1 MNGREVWASVA
12 RRPAGPETPPPDWQH
27 HGRTR
32 SGGRGLTES
41 SGAPEPVKA
50 FVDEWSRWLLGH
62 LSSLLA
68 PTCPLCVQPGGG
80 YLLGLQFRASG
91 SSPGLWERKCKRA
104 GGRKKGSL
112 TLQQPAGLQELQ
124 ATHLG
129 AAAPRRGQALP
140 PLVVPWGIGLP
151 GSWRGCSRVP
161 GDRRQKLS
169 LSSSCLPAPPAVYG
183 PWGPSNEGWRG
194 EGG

>member
-1 MNGREVWASVA
+1 MSEWKEVWASVA

-27 HGRTR
+27 QGRTR

-68 PTCPLCVQPGGG
+68 PTCSLCVQPRGG

-91 SSPGLWERKCKRA
+91 SSPGLWERKCKRQG
-104 GGRKKGSL
+104 GGRKAPRLSNNPQGSGNCKPL
-112 TLQQPAGLQELQ
+112 TWVQPPHDGARLCRHLLYVGKLDSQEAG
-124 ATHLG
+124 G
-129 AAAPRRGQALP
+129 AAQ
-140 PLVVPWGIGLP
+140 
-151 GSWRGCSRVP
+151 GS
-161 GDRRQKLS
+161 Q
-169 LSSSCLPAPPAVYG
+169 
-183 PWGPSNEGWRG
+183 ET
-194 EGG
+194 GGRS

>member
-27 HGRTR
+27 QGRTR

-50 FVDEWSRWLLGH
+50 FMDEWSRWLLGH

-80 YLLGLQFRASG
+80 YLLGLQFRTSG

-129 AAAPRRGQALP
+129 AAAPHGARLCRHLLYLGELDSQEA
-140 PLVVPWGIGLP
+140 GGAAQ
-151 GSWRGCSRVP
+151 GS
-161 GDRRQKLS
+161 Q
-169 LSSSCLPAPPAVYG
+169 
-183 PWGPSNEGWRG
+183 ET
-194 EGG
+194 GGRS